1 MAVILNLE
9 THKKIY
15 FNLKSIFSDFQFFDS
30 LVANNLWQAIIDTNK
45 IEINIKTTKKVVERY
60 YDEDKYNTNE
70 LKLIWSQLNLIFKT
84 CYVLIYSYHEEQQDL
99 FWNDINT
106 LLLNY
111 PLFNKIS
118 NDIHELNLLLK
129 FRNMLRITIE
139 LIPARLNKQIILKIA
154 ARLEGSQNEY
164 ITGNRYSF

>member
-1 MAVILNLE
+1 MAVILSLE
-9 THKKIY
+9 THQKIF
-15 FNLKSIFSDFQFFDS
+15 FNLKSIFSDFQFFDN
-30 LVANNLWQAIIDTNK
+30 LVANNLWQAIIDTNR

-84 CYVLIYSYHEEQQDL
+84 CYVLIYSYHEKQQYLLWKDV
-99 FWNDINT
+99 NI

-111 PLFNKIS
+111 PSFNTIF

-164 ITGNRYSF
+164 ITGI

>member
-9 THKKIY
+9 THQKIY
-15 FNLKSIFSDFQFFDS
+15 NNLRSIFSDFQFFDN
-30 LVANNLWQAIIDTNK
+30 LVAINLWQAIIDTNK

-70 LKLIWSQLNLIFKT
+70 LKIIWQQLQLIYKT
-84 CYVLIYSYHEEQQDL
+84 CYVLIYSYHDNQQKL
-99 FWNDINT
+99 IWNDINI

-111 PLFNKIS
+111 PQFYNII
-118 NDIHELNLLLK
+118 NDKNELNLLLN
-129 FRNMLRITIE
+129 FRNMLKITIN

-164 ITGNRYSF
+164 ITGR